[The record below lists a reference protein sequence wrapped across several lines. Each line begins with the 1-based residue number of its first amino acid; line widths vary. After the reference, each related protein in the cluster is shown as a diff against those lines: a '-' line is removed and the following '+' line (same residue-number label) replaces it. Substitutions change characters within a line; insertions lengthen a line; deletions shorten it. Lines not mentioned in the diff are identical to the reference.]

1 VITLALIAYRVYR
14 KTISQIRKDERG
26 TYEGWSAKFDEWIPI
41 FSPRIMPWATRCG
54 ITNIDDGDLEEEI
67 DDLVEPEA
75 GMEKVF
81 AVPRIFKCISSQFLH
96 FINLFGNAGGFDI
109 IIDILENAK
118 VEGSLSITVLGCLA
132 QIITFPSVVM
142 HKDFI
147 AQYGQRISDAI
158 RKRLL
163 QATDKSLRDVRKE

>member
-1 VITLALIAYRVYR
+1 
-14 KTISQIRKDERG
+14 
-26 TYEGWSAKFDEWIPI
+26 
-41 FSPRIMPWATRCG
+41 MPWATRFG
-54 ITNIDDGDLEEEI
+54 ITNVDDGDLEEEI

-109 IIDILENAK
+109 IIEILENAK

-132 QIITFPSVVM
+132 
-142 HKDFI
+142 
-147 AQYGQRISDAI
+147 
-158 RKRLL
+158 
-163 QATDKSLRDVRKE
+163 